1 MTLRESHGYH
11 DCSACGETHVGGYT
25 LTMGDLTWSLCDRC
39 IRLLARL
46 LRREERRAAK
56 A

>member
-1 MTLRESHGYH
+1 MTIRPTSGYTT
-11 DCSACGETHVGGYT
+11 CTACKSTHVGGYT

-46 LRREERRAAK
+46 LRREEKRIAK